1 MALSTRM
8 DQEKLEREILLMRQ
22 IGTDSQRYE
31 VKSCEKG
38 LTKDIAQTISA
49 FSNGAGGFLI
59 CGISETDGFVPVEG
73 FNPKSIQ
80 DALANVCVDKL
91 TPPVRPIIQ
100 SFLFEDRPVIVAE
113 IPEMP
118 PSEKP
123 CYVTASRQY
132 DGSYIR
138 TGDGDRRL
146 TSYEVDRLLDEHRQP
161 RYDGRIVEE
170 ATLADLDRSLVD
182 ALLARERRIHS
193 RNFAKLTDEEALIKL
208 TVAKRDDEGVLRPTL
223 AGLMALGEY
232 PQQFFPRL
240 NVSFAC
246 YPGTTKS
253 EVSNTGQR
261 LLDSQSIVG
270 PISYMIEDSIG
281 AITRNMRTGAVV
293 DGAFR
298 GDVPDYPVVA
308 LREAL
313 ANALMHRDYSSSSIG
328 TPVQVDMYVDRLE
341 IINPGGLFGNV
352 TMDMLGKD
360 CISASRNQ
368 FLANLLESTPY
379 GVGQFVA
386 ENRGTGYQTIE
397 ASLSEALMPAP
408 IPRDTISF
416 FSLTFGKRRISNDE
430 MAMASSESVR
440 SVVLGLLEKQKSIS
454 TTEVVKSSRW
464 SRATVVK
471 RLNEMIEQGTIET
484 TEPKGSTKQRY
495 RLVR

>member
-1 MALSTRM
+1 
-8 DQEKLEREILLMRQ
+8 
-22 IGTDSQRYE
+22 
-31 VKSCEKG
+31 
-38 LTKDIAQTISA
+38 
-49 FSNGAGGFLI
+49 
-59 CGISETDGFVPVEG
+59 
-73 FNPKSIQ
+73 
-80 DALANVCVDKL
+80 
-91 TPPVRPIIQ
+91 
-100 SFLFEDRPVIVAE
+100 
-113 IPEMP
+113 
-118 PSEKP
+118 
-123 CYVTASRQY
+123 
-132 DGSYIR
+132 
-138 TGDGDRRL
+138 
-146 TSYEVDRLLDEHRQP
+146 
-161 RYDGRIVEE
+161 
-170 ATLADLDRSLVD
+170 
-182 ALLARERRIHS
+182 
-193 RNFAKLTDEEALIKL
+193 
-208 TVAKRDDEGVLRPTL
+208 
-223 AGLMALGEY
+223 
-232 PQQFFPRL
+232 
-240 NVSFAC
+240 
-246 YPGTTKS
+246 
-253 EVSNTGQR
+253 
-261 LLDSQSIVG
+261 
-270 PISYMIEDSIG
+270 
-281 AITRNMRTGAVV
+281 
-293 DGAFR
+293 
-298 GDVPDYPVVA
+298 
-308 LREAL
+308 
-313 ANALMHRDYSSSSIG
+313 
-328 TPVQVDMYVDRLE
+328 MYVDRLE